1 MQSSTLF
8 ALLVAVAFVGSAV
21 EAFAGGLQRHVS
33 LASLA
38 RREMVKQEIQDLNLE
53 EMFDVFEKAD
63 KTVAGAPATSAPP
76 RPSAPKTVGGKSA
89 SVPYLPAPK
98 NLDGYVGNKGFD
110 PIGFS
115 DSLDVRWLREAELK
129 HGRIG
134 KFDPVLPLVAA
145 VSAAA
150 VSARPVCFRFSC

>member
-1 MQSSTLF
+1 
-8 ALLVAVAFVGSAV
+8 
-21 EAFAGGLQRHVS
+21 
-33 LASLA
+33 
-38 RREMVKQEIQDLNLE
+38 MVKQEIQDLNLE

-76 RPSAPKTVGGKSA
+76 RPSAPKTAGGKSA

-98 NLDGYVGNKGFD
+98 NLDGLVGNKGFD

-134 KFDPVLPLVAA
+134 KFVLPLLLLLFLRAPYVFNSLAD
-145 VSAAA
+145 SALFHPTPQPCSPFWAG
-150 VSARPVCFRFSC
+150 S